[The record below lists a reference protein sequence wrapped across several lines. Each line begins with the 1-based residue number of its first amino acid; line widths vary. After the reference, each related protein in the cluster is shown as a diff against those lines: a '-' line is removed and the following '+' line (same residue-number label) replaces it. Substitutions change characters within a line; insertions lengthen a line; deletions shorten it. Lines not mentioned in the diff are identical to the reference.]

1 MFKHKRVKIILFTF
15 VGVLLLGKVL
25 VSPDKTL
32 EELAPKYAA
41 APSQFMQIKGMKVH
55 YRDEGEGP
63 PIVLIHGTGAS
74 LHTWEDWTT
83 DLVKNYR
90 VIRLDLPAYGLT
102 GQDPQ
107 KRYSSK
113 DYVDLLHAF
122 LGELKVDKFHLAGN
136 SLGGLISWL
145 YASYHPEKVEQLVL
159 LDPSGFPFKNTPM
172 VIKMAKTPILNNF
185 IRYITPRSFIEKN
198 IKEVYY
204 DETLIKES
212 TIDRYHDLSQYKGN
226 RQAFIDRAYV
236 EREDYT
242 ERLGLIQAPTLI
254 LWGENDAWIPVSDA
268 PKFKAAI
275 KDAQMVIM
283 PNTGH
288 VPMEERPRESLA
300 FVLDFLR
307 P

>member
-1 MFKHKRVKIILFTF
+1 MFKHKLVKIMLYTF
-15 VGVLLLGKVL
+15 VGVLLLGKLL

-41 APSQFMQIKGMKVH
+41 APSQFMEINGMKVH
-55 YRDEGEGP
+55 YRDEGAGT

-74 LHTWEDWTT
+74 LHTWNDWTT

-136 SLGGLISWL
+136 SLGGLVSWL

-185 IRYITPRSFIEKN
+185 IRYVTPRSFIEKN
-198 IKEVYY
+198 IKEVYF

-226 RQAFIDRAYV
+226 RQAFIDRSFV

-242 ERLGLIQAPTLI
+242 ERLGLIQASTLI

-288 VPMEERPRESLA
+288 VPMEERPKESLA
-300 FVLDFLR
+300 IVLGFLR

>member
-41 APSQFMQIKGMKVH
+41 APSQFMEIKGMKVH
-55 YRDEGEGP
+55 YRDEGEGT

-136 SLGGLISWL
+136 SLGGLVSWL

-198 IKEVYY
+198 IKEVYF

-283 PNTGH
+283 PKTGH
-288 VPMEERPRESLA
+288 VPMEERPKESLA
-300 FVLDFLR
+300 IVLDFLR

>member
-1 MFKHKRVKIILFTF
+1 MLKNKFVKGVIIFL
-15 VGVLLLGKVL
+15 VGVLLIGKYI

-41 APSQFMQIKGMKVH
+41 APSQFMALNGIKIH
-55 YRDEGEGP
+55 YRDEGAGT

-74 LHTWEDWTT
+74 LHTWEDWTK
-83 DLVKNYR
+83 DLIEDYR

-113 DYVDLLHAF
+113 DYVDLLDTF
-122 LGELKVDKFHLAGN
+122 LTKLKVEKFHLAGN

-145 YASYHPEKVEQLVL
+145 YASYHPEKVDNLVL
-159 LDPSGFPFKNTPM
+159 LDPSGFPFKSTPM
-172 VIKMAKTPILNNF
+172 VIKMAKTPVLNYF
-185 IRYITPRSFIEKN
+185 IRYVTPRSFIEKN

-204 DETLIKES
+204 DHTLIKAS
-212 TIDRYHDLSQYKGN
+212 TIDRYHDLIRFEGN
-226 RQAFIDRAYV
+226 REAFIDRAYI
-236 EREDYT
+236 EREDYRD
-242 ERLGLIQAPTLI
+242 RLSLIKATTLI

-275 KDAQMVIM
+275 DNAQVVIM
-283 PNTGH
+283 PKTGH
-288 VPMEERPRESLA
+288 VPMEERPKESLA
-300 FVLDFLR
+300 IVAAFLA